1 MPGNVDS
8 LTSDGGCAAVRQ
20 AVRHGAAI
28 LPVVVVAASGGI
40 GDTDRFKAV
49 ATEVVCPSGRFL

>member
-8 LTSDGGCAAVRQ
+8 LTADGGCAAVRQ
-20 AVRHGAAI
+20 AVRRGAAI
-28 LPVVVVAASGGI
+28 LSSVLVAASGGS
-40 GDTDRFKAV
+40 GDTARCKAV